1 MTQQR
6 STNNTKHVH
15 RKNEKLATFGGLET
29 LGWQM
34 IDKIRLYRGYIS
46 HTWYSECDWTKSDL
60 RSEIGW
66 VKLALWGEQEF

>member
-1 MTQQR
+1 MAQQR

-34 IDKIRLYRGYIS
+34 IDKIRYP
-46 HTWYSECDWTKSDL
+46 E
-60 RSEIGW
+60 
-66 VKLALWGEQEF
+66 VA